1 MIRSLLYVPANS
13 ERFIAKAHER
23 GADAIIL
30 DLEDSVA
37 PTDKPAARAALATA
51 VPSVGRNG
59 AKVLV
64 RVNAEPDLLL
74 GDAEAAC
81 RAGAYGLYVPKVRS
95 AQALA
100 DFAAF
105 LEPIEAELAR
115 GAMTFVAI
123 IEGPGAVLDARSIAK
138 APRLLA
144 LSTGGEDLAL
154 QLGGEP
160 TPDVLRMPKL
170 LVHYAA
176 KAEGLLSFGLLQS
189 TADYADTAAVTASAL
204 EARRHGF
211 DGASCIHPAIVPL
224 LNAAFAPSA
233 EELAWARQV
242 MAAAADQGG
251 AFVVDGRMVD
261 APVIARARHI
271 LASGS

>member
-37 PTDKPAARAALATA
+37 PADKPAARAALAAA

-59 AKVLV
+59 AKVFV
-64 RVNAEPDLLL
+64 RINAEPELLPS
-74 GDAEAAC
+74 DTAAAC

-100 DFAAF
+100 GLAAF
-105 LEPIEAELAR
+105 MAPTEAELGRDA
-115 GAMTFVAI
+115 TVFVAI
-123 IEGPGAVLDARSIAK
+123 IEDPGAVLDARLIAK

-144 LSTGGEDLAL
+144 LSVGGEDLAL
-154 QLGGEP
+154 QMGGDP
-160 TPDVLRMPKL
+160 TPDVLRLPKL

-189 TADYADTAAVTASAL
+189 TADYADTAALTASAL

-211 DGASCIHPAIVPL
+211 DGASCIHPAVVPL
-224 LNAAFAPSA
+224 LNAGFAPSA
-233 EELAWARQV
+233 EELAWAQRV
-242 MAAAADQGG
+242 VAAAADQEG

-261 APVIARARHI
+261 APVVARARHI

>member
-13 ERFIAKAHER
+13 ERFVSKAHER

-30 DLEDSVA
+30 DLEDAVA
-37 PTDKPAARAALATA
+37 PADKAAARAALAAA
-51 VPSVGRNG
+51 VPSVGRGG
-59 AKVLV
+59 AKVFV
-64 RVNAEPDLLL
+64 RVNAEPELFP
-74 GDAEAAC
+74 GDAAAAC
-81 RAGAYGLYVPKVRS
+81 RAGAYGLYVPKVRR
-95 AQALA
+95 AQTLA
-100 DFAAF
+100 DLAAF
-105 LEPIEAELAR
+105 LEPIEAGLSRE
-115 GAMTFVAI
+115 AMVFVAVV
-123 IEGPGAVLDARSIAK
+123 EDPGAVLDARVIAK

-144 LSTGGEDLAL
+144 LSVGGEDLAL
-154 QLGGEP
+154 QLNAEP
-160 TPDVLRMPKL
+160 TPDVLRFPKL

-189 TADYADTAAVTASAL
+189 TADYADPAAITASAL

-233 EELAWARQV
+233 EELAWARRV
-242 MAAAADQGG
+242 VDAAAGQSG

-271 LASGS
+271 LGS